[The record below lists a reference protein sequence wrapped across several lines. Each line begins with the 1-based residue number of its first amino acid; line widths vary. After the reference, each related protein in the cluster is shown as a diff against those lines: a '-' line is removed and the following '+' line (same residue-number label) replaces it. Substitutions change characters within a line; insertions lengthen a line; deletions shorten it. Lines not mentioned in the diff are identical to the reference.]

1 MLNICASYIVLL
13 IGKFLLHSE
22 GREGV
27 DGQDLRQAMELF
39 EKSCY
44 LDNSHGCFDLGLIYF
59 TGNSETEQD
68 YQEAKQLFEKSC
80 NLRDGSGCY
89 AAGTIYY
96 RGNGVDPD
104 LRQAKHYYGKSCH
117 LGDLEGCD
125 MFNRLKDSM
134 EG

>member
-1 MLNICASYIVLL
+1 
-13 IGKFLLHSE
+13 
-22 GREGV
+22 
-27 DGQDLRQAMELF
+27 MELF

-44 LDNSHGCFDLGLIYF
+44 LDSSHGCFNLGLIYF

-89 AAGTIYY
+89 AAGTIYC

-117 LGDLEGCD
+117 LGDLEGGN
-125 MFNRLKDSM
+125 MLNRLKDCM